1 ILAVAGLTDP
11 RVTYWEPAKWVAKLR
26 MHNSGHNPVLLKTNM
41 SAGHGGASGRFS
53 RLEEVAFNYAFAV
66 KAVDV

>member
-1 ILAVAGLTDP
+1 
-11 RVTYWEPAKWVAKLR
+11 LR
-26 MHNSGHNPVLLKTNM
+26 ALGTGDNPVLLKTNM

-66 KAVDV
+66 KAAGI